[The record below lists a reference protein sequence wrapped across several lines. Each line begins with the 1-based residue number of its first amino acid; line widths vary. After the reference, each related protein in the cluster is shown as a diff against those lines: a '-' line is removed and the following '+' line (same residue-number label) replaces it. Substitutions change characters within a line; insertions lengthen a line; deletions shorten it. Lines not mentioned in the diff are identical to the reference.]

1 MSENKKAKYE
11 QREPFDKFHK
21 LEAFMEA
28 AYEIIGSRSEVRCGL
43 IEDNFGGQ
51 LFFAYL
57 PEGGVKKTRIDREIE
72 RDFTEHPE
80 AVARLLPPARR
91 DFIDRIPDKIS
102 ASLEDLS
109 REVLSPLYEE
119 TGKKW
124 KQLVII
130 HNDEPFSTERFF
142 SANEDESKLSNYPRI
157 ETHELKHGII
167 TRTRMKGSGPG
178 RHSQWRK
185 EELERAVKAAMDLLP
200 VQAKKTHAG
209 VLDVV
214 KRYYPEKAP
223 KSVDS
228 FKKLLS
234 RLGVNWMKLKR
245 ESIQG

>member
-21 LEAFMEA
+21 LAAFMEA

-57 PEGGVKKTRIDREIE
+57 PEGGVKRTRIDREIE
-72 RDFTEHPE
+72 RVFAKHPE
-80 AVARLLPPARR
+80 AVGSNLPTARR

-119 TGKKW
+119 TGKKY

-130 HNDEPFSTERFF
+130 HNDEPFSTERFL
-142 SANEDESKLSNYPRI
+142 SANEDENKPSSPPKL
-157 ETHELKHGII
+157 ETHELKHGIV
-167 TRTRMKGSGPG
+167 TRTRMKKKGAPCKFTKKDLWKAIHARGAKA
-178 RHSQWRK
+178 R
-185 EELERAVKAAMDLLP
+185 LEDVAEDLSVEP
-200 VQAKKTHAG
+200 RTMT
-209 VLDVV
+209 DVV
-214 KRYYPEKAP
+214 KDRFGFKNWKDAVRQCSKLEK
-223 KSVDS
+223 
-228 FKKLLS
+228 
-234 RLGVNWMKLKR
+234 NN
-245 ESIQG
+245 